1 MTDRTTP
8 HNAAVPAPG
17 TPPDDLVQRYHAAS
31 AEDGSPR
38 GPSPEANARVLAYA
52 REQAALRAANSVPP
66 ALTPAPDAGTNFGG
80 EPANDRRWLRHALGS
95 LAAIGLV
102 GWLTLHH
109 LDEPDAPQLDSPAPA
124 SLGESAPTV
133 SPSPAA
139 EPMANDTMASSAAS
153 SSLEEK
159 APAAPT
165 SSAPAAAKS
174 EAKSME
180 RVAPPAAN
188 TPSVAA
194 TAGGGAA
201 ASAGKVQ
208 QHAPERAPAM
218 ADRHA
223 AAASATPAPPSAAMP
238 APAAPAAMATPPQLE
253 RRARVKEAESSSS
266 AGAGASMNAGTAA
279 AERMAEAAP
288 PAAAEHRAANGKA
301 KPLPYCDPTM
311 SAAAQAEQARRIK
324 AREEAQAVGKP
335 LPDPAPVCKPLQNPA
350 PPQTEP
356 LDSR

>member
-1 MTDRTTP
+1 MNDRTTP
-8 HNAAVPAPG
+8 HSAAVPAPG

-31 AEDGSPR
+31 AEHGSPR

-52 REQAALRAANSVPP
+52 REQAALRAASSVPP

-109 LDEPDAPQLDSPAPA
+109 LDEPGAPQLDSPAPA
-124 SLGESAPTV
+124 SLGESAP
-133 SPSPAA
+133 PAA

-165 SSAPAAAKS
+165 PSAPAVAKS

-194 TAGGGAA
+194 SAGGGAA
-201 ASAGKVQ
+201 ASAGRVQ

-223 AAASATPAPPSAAMP
+223 ATASATPAPPSAALP
-238 APAAPAAMATPPQLE
+238 APAAPVAMAPPPQLE

-266 AGAGASMNAGTAA
+266 ASADASMNAGTAA
-279 AERMAEAAP
+279 TERMAEAAP
-288 PAAAEHRAANGKA
+288 PATAEHRAANGKA
-301 KPLPYCDPTM
+301 KPLPYCDPTL

-324 AREEAQAVGKP
+324 AREEAQAAGKP